1 MSASATTKTET
12 AAQEIALSIVELERG
27 LVGLEADG
35 VFLSAEADGQ
45 ITLSKNWCSTWE
57 FFLLSEDWCSQQS
70 RDARVPKS
78 DFNINRRLLQ
88 SFIVDPKLRAAARK
102 SSKDKKLLI
111 YGYTQWSH
119 GRVYYDLCKH
129 LHARYIVDILD
140 WRADHAAYV
149 GELLAFYD
157 FYLTALDGV
166 HTLVDSYGAPYDK
179 IIALSHHELDMR
191 MLIEQKGMEVFAK
204 FANYGVVSEFL
215 YCASQMMGITRV
227 PMVASLGVNFSE
239 FFAEVP
245 TKL

>member
-1 MSASATTKTET
+1 MSDQSAYLRSRIFTSWGTVLYVDSATGLLRHGPVASSPENAYFVADPDIWKSRPVGSLAQMESNSFRPIARLANQHMSASATTKTEM
-12 AAQEIALSIVELERG
+12 AAQEIALSIVELEQG

-35 VFLSAEADGQ
+35 IFLSAEADGQ

-78 DFNINRRLLQ
+78 DFNINQKVASIFHRGSQ
-88 SFIVDPKLRAAARK
+88 ITG
-102 SSKDKKLLI
+102 SSQKEFQRQKVTQL

-129 LHARYIVDILD
+129 LHARGYIVDILD

-157 FYLTALDGV
+157 FYMTALDGV
-166 HTLVDSYGAPYDK
+166 
-179 IIALSHHELDMR
+179 
-191 MLIEQKGMEVFAK
+191 
-204 FANYGVVSEFL
+204 
-215 YCASQMMGITRV
+215 
-227 PMVASLGVNFSE
+227 
-239 FFAEVP
+239 
-245 TKL
+245 